1 MSIDLLTLPIRDPL
15 TILALII
22 GIIWLVPPVCR
33 KLHVP
38 SIVGF
43 ILAGIAIGD
52 YGFGVLAATQT
63 VQALGKLG
71 MLYIMLQAGIEI
83 DLNNFSQYRR
93 QALFQG
99 VLSFLLPFLLGLATS
114 RWILGFEWNTSM
126 LLGAMYGSH
135 TLMTYPIV
143 SRYGVQQQRSVN
155 IVVGGTMLTITLSLL
170 VLAALK
176 GKLLSTTD
184 TSFWWTFALRT
195 AVFAVVVLQLF
206 PFITR
211 RAFLKDHDPMFCYM
225 LVMAMLVSAAWLAE
239 WAGLEGILGAFVCG
253 VALNKYVPNRSPLM
267 QRINFIGNS
276 LFVPL
281 FLIGVGMLINIH
293 LLWDS
298 WMTVAIAGVMI
309 ATKLS
314 SKWLSSWITQLVFH
328 LSAMERQLIFGL
340 THATAAGTLAIVT
353 IGFQIGMFDAYILNG
368 AVLMILLL
376 CTTASFVTEHAAKE
390 LALQEESH
398 MEYERHDNSWL
409 LLSVGEEI
417 MPQLQELGQ
426 LSELY
431 RTEVA
436 VEPDWQ
442 TTQELIERTPRSV
455 IIYHPTQT
463 LSTVA
468 RLLVAVP
475 RYAEKE
481 HDFVSCFGQIRRLS
495 SQIGAKVVFFC
506 EEDTRAAIQALCR
519 RKGKYLR
526 ASYREMGDWEEVLM
540 IAKEV
545 KTDDMV
551 VMLSAR
557 KATPSYNPLFEQI
570 PDMLTR
576 FFQDNSYLLI
586 YPEQLTGE
594 AGTNQLL
601 TEHVPHSRVWHAIG
615 QFKRWIQKILYK
627 IQTR

>member
-43 ILAGIAIGD
+43 ILVGIAIGD

-211 RAFLKDHDPMFCYM
+211 RVFLKDHDPMFCYM

-253 VALNKYVPNRSPLM
+253 VVLNKYVPNRSPLM

>member
-43 ILAGIAIGD
+43 ILVGIAIGD

-455 IIYHPTQT
+455 IVYHPTQT

>member
-83 DLNNFSQYRR
+83 DLNNFSQYKR

-211 RAFLKDHDPMFCYM
+211 RAFLRDHDPMFCYM

-601 TEHVPHSRVWHAIG
+601 TEHVPHSRVWHLIG
-615 QFKRWIQKILYK
+615 QFKRWIQALLYK